1 MLVSVFAPICWTT
14 ALQTE
19 ETRNGFSFTRG
30 QFRQE
35 SQLEFETGGFCEC
48 LSANPVQMQEV
59 KKASGW
65 RNTERS
71 RCISVTYLLAH
82 MCMETDGFSAFMF
95 TEWFGAL
102 GSVWLCEQCNIHIYL
117 QRTSRQRLSVNVL
130 AH

>member
-48 LSANPVQMQEV
+48 LSANSVQMQEV
-59 KKASGW
+59 KKASSW
-65 RNTERS
+65 RNTERN
-71 RCISVTYLLAH
+71 RCISETYLLAH
-82 MCMETDGFSAFMF
+82 MCMETDGFSTFMF
-95 TEWFGAL
+95 TEWFG
-102 GSVWLCEQCNIHIYL
+102 C
-117 QRTSRQRLSVNVL
+117 
-130 AH
+130 